1 MFQHSINYFNGLNN
15 IIFRSKSRIFRY
27 FGEIVLSMCVTTS
40 HMSPMWLIQVPS
52 RSKIFLP
59 YLKVSGEQMSIP
71 RTTSWLQCL
80 FASIDMYRFVA
91 FLWDWPIF
99 TIEYH
104 ESAKASFRDESRK
117 ILPTIDFNMDI
128 YMPQLM

>member
-52 RSKIFLP
+52 RSKIFLL
-59 YLKVSGEQMSIP
+59 YLKVSVEQMSIP

-80 FASIDMYRFVA
+80 FASIDIYRFVRL
-91 FLWDWPIF
+91 FCETGRYLQLNTTNP
-99 TIEYH
+99 
-104 ESAKASFRDESRK
+104 RK
-117 ILPTIDFNMDI
+117 LHSGTRAGK
-128 YMPQLM
+128 YYLL